1 LVAGED
7 EVGLVYNFIYQ
18 KQIFFYLSGLN
29 YGESKKLKPGLVLHS
44 MLIQYY
50 SDRGYDVYNLMGR
63 SSYKKTLAAE
73 SIDLISICYQR
84 KRLAFTLEN
93 FARNLKS
100 RCQNML
106 TQN

>member
-1 LVAGED
+1 MG
-7 EVGLVYNFIYQ
+7 
-18 KQIFFYLSGLN
+18 
-29 YGESKKLKPGLVLHS
+29 GES
-44 MLIQYY
+44 
-50 SDRGYDVYNLMGR
+50 R
-63 SSYKKTLAAE
+63 YKKTLAAQ

>member
-1 LVAGED
+1 
-7 EVGLVYNFIYQ
+7 
-18 KQIFFYLSGLN
+18 
-29 YGESKKLKPGLVLHS
+29 

-50 SDRGYDVYNLMGR
+50 LDRGYDVYNLMGGENR
-63 SSYKKTLAAE
+63 YKETLAAQ

-84 KRLAFTLEN
+84 KRLAFTFEN